1 MIVIIIMSGGAADG
15 YKGILYD
22 YYYRLDI
29 GCSGAVVVFATTVY
43 SGRGL

>member
-1 MIVIIIMSGGAADG
+1 MIVIIIMSGGAADD

-22 YYYRLDI
+22 YYRLDI